1 MCVKIFTFKMFESK
15 LDRIIQLLE
24 LQIKEQKKMSDQID
38 TWMQDLVNAVTA
50 ESTVVDG
57 VVLTLQEVV
66 AKLETLI
73 NQSNLS
79 DADKAAALALTATVN
94 ANATKLGNAVAEVP
108 PEALP

>member
-1 MCVKIFTFKMFESK
+1 MFESK

-24 LQIKEQKKMSDQID
+24 AQVKGQKKMSDQLD
-38 TWMQDLVNAVTA
+38 TWMQDLVDAVTA

-57 VVLTLQEVV
+57 VVLTLSEVV

-79 DADKAAALALTATVN
+79 DADKAAALALTGTVT
-94 ANATKLGNAVAEVP
+94 ANTGKLADAVKAVP